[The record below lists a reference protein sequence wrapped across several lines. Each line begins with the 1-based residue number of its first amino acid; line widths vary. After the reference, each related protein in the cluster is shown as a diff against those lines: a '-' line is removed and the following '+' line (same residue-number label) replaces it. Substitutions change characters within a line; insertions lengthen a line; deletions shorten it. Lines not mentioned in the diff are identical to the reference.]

1 MRIPSIV
8 DLIIG
13 SFLARIDYNDT
24 HRALQKFMRKFADE
38 VVIPEAQAHEKSGKR
53 PSTELIKK
61 MGDLHINA
69 MVRHILSV
77 STGLLA
83 DVVVVFAANGTR
95 KASSRI
101 DSSWRIPGREV

>member
-1 MRIPSIV
+1 MATHFS
-8 DLIIG
+8 LTT
-13 SFLARIDYNDT
+13 DYNDT

-69 MVRHILSV
+69 MVRITFLQ
-77 STGLLA
+77 TLCDDP
-83 DVVVVFAANGTR
+83 DVLT
-95 KASSRI
+95 SSRSEW
-101 DSSWRIPGREV
+101 DPESTFTD